1 MVTSPWNVQP
11 SSEKPRIGGWGL
23 NWQHCSRMIF
33 VGLSDSY
40 ESYYQAVRRCWRFGQ
55 TQPVDV
61 TIVASRREQ
70 TVLENVRRKERQMGD
85 MFESMIR
92 AMGET

>member
-1 MVTSPWNVQP
+1 MIVT
-11 SSEKPRIGGWGL
+11 KPRIGGWGL
-23 NWQHCSRMIF
+23 NWQHCPRMIF

-70 TVLENVRRKERQMGD
+70 TVLENVRRKERQMGE

-92 AMGET
+92 EMGGT